1 MIPQR
6 VHHDDL
12 ARADEPEEIR
22 KMTKKALHARLSNDY
37 FLPDHTTRGVNRI
50 YLVGVFTGVF
60 YRVLLL
66 DFKRFDAELTP
77 AHKKRSPILCG
88 ADAVSKINRLL
99 QETNQHQL
107 GFPAGLYPDESWFLN
122 IARFIDR
129 TSVTGIFLEPL
140 PNEQPPNCISARM
153 VTAKRAAEEFL
164 MGERELLANTT
175 VFNQVKEVWESQKR
189 LVAKRMEFDSLVTHG
204 RSVEERLRE
213 EEMYLSSKLMTT
225 AMSIFAFG
233 YGIEN
238 PAEQIFNE
246 ERGAP
251 FRDQIA
257 QIQEM

>member
-6 VHHDDL
+6 VRHDDE

-22 KMTKKALHARLSNDY
+22 KLTKKAIHERLSNEY
-37 FLPDHTTRGVNRI
+37 FLPDHTTRGVNRQ
-50 YLVGVFTGVF
+50 YLVGVFIGAHF
-60 YRVLLL
+60 RVPLLE
-66 DFKRFDAELTP
+66 FKRFDAELTP
-77 AHKKRSPILCG
+77 LQKKRCPILCG
-88 ADAVSKINRLL
+88 VDAVSKINRLL
-99 QETNQHQL
+99 QETNRPQL
-107 GFPAGLYPDESWFLN
+107 GFPQGLYPDESWFLN

-129 TSVTGIFLEPL
+129 SCVTGIFLEPL
-140 PNEQPPNCISARM
+140 PNEPLPNCISARM
-153 VTAKRAAEEFL
+153 VMAKRAAEEFL
-164 MGERELLANTT
+164 MGERDLLANPS

-189 LVAKRMEFDSLVTHG
+189 LVAKRMEFDSLVAHG
-204 RSVEERLRE
+204 RSVEAKMRE
-213 EEMYLSSKLMTT
+213 EEGYLNAKLMNT

-233 YGIEN
+233 HGIEN